1 MYMCLS
7 ARQTALFFRRS
18 IKFNKILRR
27 VCLPPPTIPFI
38 HLPSGQNATAPN
50 IAF

>member
-1 MYMCLS
+1 MCLS
-7 ARQTALFFRRS
+7 AHQTALFFHRS

-27 VCLPPPTIPFI
+27 VYVTPPTIPLI